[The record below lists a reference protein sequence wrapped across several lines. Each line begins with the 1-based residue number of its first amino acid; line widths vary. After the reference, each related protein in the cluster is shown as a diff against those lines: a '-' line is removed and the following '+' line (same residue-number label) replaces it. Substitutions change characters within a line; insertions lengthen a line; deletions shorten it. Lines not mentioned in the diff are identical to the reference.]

1 MWHFFFY
8 RSKKNRRH
16 LVGEGSGVKSKGK
29 VTGKTDSA
37 GANVKNYE
45 SSKTHKKKMKTNCA
59 SQDSVEQ
66 GDKLKSRKRTSEDSE
81 KKSKKRKKIV

>member
-59 SQDSVEQ
+59 SQDSVGQ
-66 GDKLKSRKRTSEDSE
+66 VDNQSRKRTSKDSE